1 MINRF
6 KTLTIIFISSICLCA
21 CNNAETS
28 SDKSELVQVEIE
40 KIPVVTNQPDI
51 TMEDKATDD
60 VTLEEVE
67 NEDITEDGSVITEEL
82 IEDVEL
88 STIPESEQEETET
101 VNTEIQ
107 PVVQFN
113 PDNNSRLIVI
123 DAGHQIKGDSSK
135 EPVGPGASETKARV
149 TGGTTGV
156 KTGIPEYQL
165 TLQVS
170 LKLQEEL
177 MGRGYQVLMTRTQ
190 NEVNI
195 SNSERAMV
203 ANDAGAGAFIR
214 IHANGSTNSSVHG
227 AMTICQTSANPYNSS
242 LYNYSKS
249 LSTEVLDAM
258 VAATGCKR
266 EKVWETDTMSGINWC
281 QVPVTIV
288 EMGYMSNPEEDELMA
303 TEDYQQKIV
312 TGIANGIDNYFS
324 KQ

>member
-21 CNNAETS
+21 CNNAEIS

-177 MGRGYQVLMTRTQ
+177 VGRGYQVLMTRTQ